1 LANLARLPAVLADF
15 GVIGDAVAG
24 ALVADLA
31 VVAHDR
37 AARVALLVMVV
48 VPMVPL
54 VIPRMVTVAVATPP
68 PVATTHS
75 RAGAGGRALLAEEGG
90 EHARERDTGHEAQ
103 HPAAGSDCREVFGE
117 PVKVLGIQR
126 QSSSLGIRDWS

>member
-1 LANLARLPAVLADF
+1 LANLARLPAVLADL
-15 GVIGDAVAG
+15 GVIGGAVAG

-48 VPMVPL
+48 VMVVMPMVPL
-54 VIPRMVTVAVATPP
+54 VIPRMVTVAVATAP

-75 RAGAGGRALLAEEGG
+75 RAGAGGRALLAQEGG

-126 QSSSLGIRDWS
+126 